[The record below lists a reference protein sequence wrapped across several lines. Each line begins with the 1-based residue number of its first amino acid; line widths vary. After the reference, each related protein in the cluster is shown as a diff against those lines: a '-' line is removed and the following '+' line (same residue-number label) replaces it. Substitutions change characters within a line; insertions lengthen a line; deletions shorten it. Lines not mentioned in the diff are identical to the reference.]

1 MRHASFFPFYVSR
14 FTNTLANAVLFQGKP
29 TVSAKKP
36 KGLTYKDAGVDIR
49 AGDAVADRIG
59 QLAKSTYGPEVMG
72 GVGGF
77 AGLFSMGGE
86 VKLFRGLY
94 KDPVLVA
101 CTDGVGTKLK
111 VAFALNKHD
120 TVGID
125 LVAMSVNDLVVQGA
139 QPLFFL
145 DYIGMGKKDP
155 AVCEALVK
163 GIVEGCHQS
172 RCSLLGGETASL
184 PDMYPPGEYDL
195 AGFCVGVAER
205 DKVID
210 GSKVCAGDVIIGI
223 RSSGLHSNGYSLAR
237 KALLERAGYK
247 LDQHIPDLG
256 RTLGEELLEP
266 TKIYAEAVRN
276 VLEHYK
282 VKEIVKAL
290 ANITGSGLP
299 GNIPRTIPNGFVV
312 RLKKGSWPIPPIFHL
327 IQKAGEVDE
336 AEMYDTFNMGVGMT
350 LVCPEF
356 NANAIRDTLSKV
368 GCESDVI
375 GVIEAAQNQNAEA
388 EVKME

>member
-1 MRHASFFPFYVSR
+1 M
-14 FTNTLANAVLFQGKP
+14 N
-29 TVSAKKP
+29 AKKP
-36 KGLTYKDAGVDIR
+36 KGLTYKDAGVDIH

-59 QLAKSTYGPEVMG
+59 QLARSTYGPEVMG

-86 VKLFRGLY
+86 VKLLHAHY

-111 VAFALNKHD
+111 VAFMLNKHD

-155 AVCEALVK
+155 AVCEALVQ
-163 GIVEGCHQS
+163 GVVEGCHQS
-172 RCSLLGGETASL
+172 RCALLGGETASL
-184 PDMYPPGEYDL
+184 PDMYAPGEYDL

-210 GSKVCAGDVIIGI
+210 GSKVAPGDVVIGL

-237 KALLERAGYK
+237 KALIERAGFK
-247 LDQHIPDLG
+247 LGQRIPELG

-276 VLEHYK
+276 VIGQYR

-290 ANITGSGLP
+290 ANITGSGMP
-299 GNIPRTIPNGFVV
+299 GNIPRTIPNGLVV
-312 RLKKGSWPIPPIFHL
+312 RVKKGSWPVPPVFQL
-327 IQKAGEVDE
+327 IQKAGDVAE

-356 NANAIRDTLSKV
+356 NANAIRDALRKS
-368 GCESDVI
+368 GCESDLI
-375 GVIEAAQNQNAEA
+375 GTVEAGADPNAEA
-388 EVKME
+388 VVKVE